1 MIKLSV
7 GVGRIRQF
15 TVGTGGIS
23 QIYRWTWAELVTFTA
38 EVGGICQTFCICGR
52 DCSNFFPGQLGM
64 VKPSAGAGGIGPDCL
79 QDCTKKKKKQQSS
92 AHI

>member
-1 MIKLSV
+1 MGLVKFTGGLGRNWSHLLQKWVEFVKLSA
-7 GVGRIRQF
+7 
-15 TVGTGGIS
+15 
-23 QIYRWTWAELVTFTA
+23 Y
-38 EVGGICQTFCICGR
+38 VGGIVQT
-52 DCSNFFPGQLGM
+52 FFPGQLGM